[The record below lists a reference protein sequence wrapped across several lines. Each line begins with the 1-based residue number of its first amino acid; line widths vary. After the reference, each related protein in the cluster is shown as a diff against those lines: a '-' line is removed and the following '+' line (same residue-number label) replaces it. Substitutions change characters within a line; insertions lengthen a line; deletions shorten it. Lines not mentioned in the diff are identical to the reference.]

1 MGILNLISENFR
13 RKSRTRL
20 PADVVPY
27 PLGYRGTLQ
36 HDNSLCTG
44 CQTCGYVCSPA
55 AITFDTS
62 DPVSIGWNYFA
73 EQCSFCDRC
82 VQYCPTHAIS
92 FVAKSPIVTGDRSL
106 HRLADRVYY
115 QPCTRCGRPIIPLP
129 MLSLVRMYGAGLP
142 DEIAALNKL
151 CEKCRSRAASERIK
165 NGQTGKKI
173 EAEE

>member
-1 MGILNLISENFR
+1 MGILNLISRNFGK
-13 RKSRTRL
+13 KSRTRL
-20 PADVVPY
+20 PADDVPY

-44 CQTCGYVCSPA
+44 CQTCGYVCSPS

-62 DPVSIGWNYFA
+62 DPASIGWNYFA

-92 FVAKSPIVTGDRSL
+92 FIAESPIITGDRSL

-115 QPCTRCGRPIIPLP
+115 QPCARCGRPIIPMPVPVLALLYGNRLP
-129 MLSLVRMYGAGLP
+129 E
-142 DEIAALNKL
+142 EIATLNKL
-151 CEKCRSRAASERIK
+151 CEKCRSRKASERIK
-165 NGQTGKKI
+165 EGQTGKK
-173 EAEE
+173 AEVKG